1 MNTTIFLFFVSFISL
16 IILNL
21 YIINYKIKQNLDAN
35 KIRFYNKLYI
45 ICIITAIF
53 IILMLVSKEGIKYVS

>member
-16 IILNL
+16 IILSL
-21 YIINYKIKQNLDAN
+21 YIINCKIEKGLDTN
-35 KIRFYNKLYI
+35 KIRFYNKVYI

-53 IILMLVSKEGIKYVS
+53 IILMLLAKEGIKHVS